1 MASLFPEGLT
11 QKEFALLTQCAN
23 KTAAVAPAELLS
35 RASDHLEKIR
45 RAHTKNAFINLK
57 LAEAVCLVFNT
68 VIQAWEDL
76 PFHSHGWLKGMMDYF
91 SISSDLES
99 DFTSPI
105 GFDDD
110 VAIMN
115 ACLKLAGRED
125 LCLNPEDFDD
135 V

>member
-1 MASLFPEGLT
+1 MASLFPEGLS
-11 QKEFALLTQCAN
+11 QKEFSLLSQCADSS
-23 KTAAVAPAELLS
+23 ADLSCAELLLS
-35 RASDHLEKIR
+35 AAAHLEKIR
-45 RAHTKNAFINLK
+45 QAHAENAFVNLK

-68 VIQAWEDL
+68 IIQAWDDL
-76 PFHSHGWLKGMMDYF
+76 PPHSHRWLKGMMDYF
-91 SISSDLES
+91 SLSSDLES
-99 DFTSPI
+99 DLSSPI